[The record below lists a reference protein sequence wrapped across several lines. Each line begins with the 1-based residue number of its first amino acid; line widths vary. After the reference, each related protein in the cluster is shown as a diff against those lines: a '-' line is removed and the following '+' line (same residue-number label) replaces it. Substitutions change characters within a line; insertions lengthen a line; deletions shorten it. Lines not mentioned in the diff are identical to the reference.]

1 MQCFP
6 LYSMLKAA
14 GMTKLDYISLD
25 LEGIEL
31 EVSNVFYILIEGGIK

>member
-1 MQCFP
+1 MIKLVYQTLSDAVFP

-14 GMTKLDYISLD
+14 RLTKLDYISLD

-31 EVSNVFYILIEGGIK
+31 EVS